1 MKKSTTYGSMPS
13 YLSVYERFALA
24 KEAGL
29 DGLQI
34 PSFETQAEA
43 EAAGQAATDNGL
55 EISSVMGGT
64 HWKLPLSSTDEEVR
78 EAGVEG
84 IRRGLRVAKWSG
96 TDCVLVVPG
105 VVDEDTPYH
114 AAYELAAKSIREL
127 LPLAEELGVT
137 MALENVWNKFLLSP
151 LETRDFIDSF
161 DSPLVQAYFDVGN
174 ILLYGYPHHWVEVL
188 GRRIVRVHIKDFNTT
203 TRQFVALLTGD
214 VDFPRVMSALRGVGY
229 DGWLTAELSPY
240 RQFPELFVR
249 ETAAHL
255 QAIAD
260 C

>member
-1 MKKSTTYGSMPS
+1 MKKSTTYSSLPA
-13 YLSVYERFALA
+13 YLSMSERFALA
-24 KEAGL
+24 REAGL

-34 PSFETQAEA
+34 PSFESQAEA
-43 EAAGQAATDNGL
+43 EAAGQAAADNGL

-84 IRRGLRVAKWSG
+84 IRRALRVAKWAG

-114 AAYELAAKSIREL
+114 AAWELAAKSIREL
-127 LPLAEELGVT
+127 LPLAEELGVI

-161 DSPLVQAYFDVGN
+161 DSPFVQAYFDVGN

-188 GRRIVRVHIKDFNTT
+188 GRRIVRVHIKDFDISS
-203 TRQFVALLTGD
+203 RQFVAVLTGD
-214 VDFPRVMSALRGVGY
+214 VDFPRVMNALRGVGY
-229 DGWLTAELSPY
+229 DGWLTSELSPY
-240 RQFPELFVR
+240 RQFPELFVH

-255 QAIAD
+255 QAIID

>member
-1 MKKSTTYGSMPS
+1 MKKSMTYSSLPS
-13 YLSVYERFALA
+13 HMSIKERFALA

-29 DGLQI
+29 DGLEI
-34 PSFETQAEA
+34 PSFESQAEA
-43 EAAGQAATDNGL
+43 EAAGQAAAEQGL

-64 HWKLPLSSTDEEVR
+64 HWKLPLSSTDENVR
-78 EAGVEG
+78 TAGVEG
-84 IRRGLRVAKWSG
+84 IAHALRVAKWAG

-114 AAYELAAKSIREL
+114 AAYELATKSIREL
-127 LPLAEELGVT
+127 LPLAEELGVI

-151 LETRDFIDSF
+151 LEMRDFIDSF
-161 DSPLVQAYFDVGN
+161 DSPFVQAYFDVGN

-188 GRRIVRVHIKDFNTT
+188 GRRIVRVHIKDFHTS

-214 VDFPRVMSALRGVGY
+214 VDYPRVMSALRGVGY
-229 DGWLTAELSPY
+229 NGWLTAELAPY

-255 QAIAD
+255 QAISE